1 MSFLK
6 LIPGKVWIAVLALGL
21 SIGGW
26 LINEHRI
33 DRLKA
38 ERSTALEE
46 LQRVNDLVKR
56 WRGVSEQLGTNLNNA
71 RRERA
76 EAEEA
81 VKALQAQL
89 IEQAADYQPIRQR
102 IEDAPDTD
110 DGPVAPVLRDTL
122 ERLP

>member
-1 MSFLK
+1 MSLLK
-6 LIPGKVWIAVLALGL
+6 WIPGKAWAALLALVL

-33 DRLKA
+33 DKLQA
-38 ERSTALEE
+38 ERDSALDG
-46 LQRVNDLVKR
+46 LQRANELVAR
-56 WRGVSEQLGTNLNNA
+56 WRDVSEQLGTNLNNA

-81 VKALQAQL
+81 VKSLQAEL
-89 IEQAADYQPIRQR
+89 IEQALDYPPLRQR

-110 DGPVAPVLRDTL
+110 DGAVAPVLRSTL
-122 ERLP
+122 EALP

>member
-6 LIPGKVWIAVLALGL
+6 LIPGKVWVAVLALVL

-26 LINEHRI
+26 LINEYRI
-33 DRLKA
+33 DKVKA
-38 ERSTALEE
+38 ERDTAIDGLTRANEVID
-46 LQRVNDLVKR
+46 Q
-56 WRGVSEQLGTNLNNA
+56 WRGVSEKLSANLNNA

-81 VKALQAQL
+81 VKALQAEL

-102 IEDAPDTD
+102 IDDAPDTD

>member
-6 LIPGKVWIAVLALGL
+6 LVPGKVWMAVLALGL
-21 SIGGW
+21 TIVGW
-26 LINEHRI
+26 FINEHRI
-33 DRLKA
+33 DTLQA
-38 ERSTALEE
+38 ERDSALDG
-46 LQRVNDLVKR
+46 LQRANELVTE

-81 VKALQAQL
+81 VKALQAEL